1 MAGLPKQVVNRADN
15 LLSIIEKNSSNL
27 GNLKGSKPLPILEE
41 QTEDSEMERL
51 AEMAK
56 VLRDISPDDLSPKQ
70 ALEHLYLLK
79 KLES

>member
-15 LLSIIEKNSSNL
+15 LLSIIEKNSPNL
-27 GNLKGSKPLPILEE
+27 GNLKGSKPLPLLEG

-51 AEMAK
+51 AEVAK